1 MQVTFPKELD
11 EKMKKDRAELEAKL
25 QSIVQ
30 QVKKED
36 DEAKKRDERIEKEVA
51 DRLVAL
57 TGKMTTIQ
65 AQLAKA
71 EEIQKA
77 AAKPEDLKAVVQK
90 VLPLEA
96 RLAAIEARLAKLE
109 AK

>member
-1 MQVTFPKELD
+1 MQSVTNKDIE
-11 EKMKKDRAELEAKL
+11 EMMKKHRQELEAKL
-25 QSIVQ
+25 NAIDASGR
-30 QVKKED
+30 KED
-36 DEAKKRDERIEKEVA
+36 EAAKVRDAKLEKDVA

-77 AAKPEDLKAVVQK
+77 ATKPEDLKAVVQK